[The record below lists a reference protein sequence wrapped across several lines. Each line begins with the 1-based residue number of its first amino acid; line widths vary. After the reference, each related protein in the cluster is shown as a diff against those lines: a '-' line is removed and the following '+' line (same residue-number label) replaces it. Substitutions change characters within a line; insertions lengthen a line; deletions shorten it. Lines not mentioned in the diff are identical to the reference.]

1 MNKAAGLLLVI
12 LLAACSRPPPATPPP
27 LVLSPEQ
34 MLAKIRNQAEIETEV
49 AFQAMPDEAVS
60 DLRTQAQQAERAGDI
75 AGAVAYLEAALQLQA
90 ADPETLQQRAEL
102 AIWQRRWPLAE
113 RMAQQSYAA
122 GARLGSL
129 CRRNWLTMHYASL
142 AQGRQMPE
150 PQLAKSLADCTVLP
164 PARL

>member
-1 MNKAAGLLLVI
+1 MKKAALLILVA
-12 LLAACSRPPPATPPP
+12 LAACSKPPPATPPP
-27 LVLSPEQ
+27 LALSPEQ

-49 AFQAMPDEAVS
+49 AFQAMPDEAIH
-60 DLRTQAQQAERAGDI
+60 DLRIQAQQAERAGDI
-75 AGAVAYLEAALQLQA
+75 VGAVAYLDTALQLQA
-90 ADPETLQQRAEL
+90 SDPETLQQRAEL
-102 AIWQRRWPLAE
+102 AIQQGSWPLAE
-113 RMAQQSYAA
+113 RLAQQSFDA
-122 GARLGSL
+122 GARLGRL